1 MEKLKGL
8 KFQRAKT
15 PVDAADTNLYLVGCV
30 DAASQL
36 KIAGVWARFKR
47 KNGKFSCQLVIGRS
61 LLSRKDGT
69 IPKEELESMTMGS
82 NLLWICRRAL
92 EGWLKDYM
100 LCGDSVI
107 TICWV
112 TSENKRLSLFHR
124 NRVVPYRT

>member
-1 MEKLKGL
+1 
-8 KFQRAKT
+8 
-15 PVDAADTNLYLVGCV
+15 
-30 DAASQL
+30 
-36 KIAGVWARFKR
+36 
-47 KNGKFSCQLVIGRS
+47 
-61 LLSRKDGT
+61 
-69 IPKEELESMTMGS
+69 MTMGS

-124 NRVVPYRT
+124 NRVVQIRFHTELDKIFHLRTEHNPADIGTRPDSVKESDVGPDST